1 MDMPFRRW
9 WRWHTA
15 KPPIVRFVHWLLV
28 SALVAS
34 LGVWAGL
41 ELSDTSCAAGVDQR
55 GDDDECT
62 GVTDGAY
69 AFNDALRPV
78 SARIKEEND
87 RVTRGDK
94 PYATIALMIPM
105 TPGAD
110 QRAERAEVLRE
121 VQGAYLAQYR
131 ANHESKEE
139 PPIRLVLANPGREM
153 ARWREVTDQL
163 AAMSA
168 SREHRLRAVFGFDV
182 SVGRTEQTIDRLTN
196 DKGIAVVGGPI
207 TADGLA
213 NDARHPRR
221 YPGLAKVVPSNREQ
235 ARALTHSLHVEPA
248 RTFLVE
254 DTSENDLY
262 ARSLRAA
269 FRAETKGTP
278 YAPEQYDAD
287 KVTANDFVQ
296 MVNNL
301 CDSKATTVYFA
312 GRPRALSQLVAALGK
327 RGCASRHFR
336 VVTVSGAST
345 LALDPTMDWGAFSHG
360 AGLTVE
366 YTTITHEDAWTT
378 GHPPATGG
386 SAADFHALGRLVKS
400 ARRDSSVG
408 DIGPTGLADGRTITA
423 HDSALTAIAGIR
435 NRVVAKDQ
443 VPAQDGIAAA
453 WPRLHGRQRVN
464 GASGWICLNGYGTPY
479 DKAVAIVRL
488 SPDPRRHIQFEKL
501 AWPEGKPPSAQC
513 RAEPE

>member
-1 MDMPFRRW
+1 MPFPRW
-9 WRWHTA
+9 WQWHTA
-15 KPPIVRFVHWLLV
+15 RPPIVRFLHWLLV
-28 SALVAS
+28 AAVIVP
-34 LGVWAGL
+34 LGVWVGL
-41 ELSDTSCAAGVDQR
+41 RLSDTSCAAGVDER
-55 GDDDECT
+55 GGDDECT
-62 GVTDGAY
+62 GVTDGSY
-69 AFNDALRPV
+69 AFIDELRDV

-87 RVTRGDK
+87 RVTDSGK

-105 TPGAD
+105 TQRPD
-110 QRAERAEVLRE
+110 QRAERTEVLRE

-131 ANHESKEE
+131 ANHESQEE
-139 PPIRLVLANPGREM
+139 PPIRLVLANPGRTM
-153 ARWREVTDQL
+153 HRWKEVTDQL

-168 SREHRLRAVFGFDV
+168 SRKHRLRAVFGFNL

-196 DKGIAVVGGPI
+196 DKGIAVVSGPI

-235 ARALTHSLHVEPA
+235 ARALTHSLRVKPEE
-248 RTFLVE
+248 TFLVE
-254 DTSENDLY
+254 DTSSNDLY

-278 YAPEQYDAD
+278 YAPEQYEAD
-287 KVTANDFVQ
+287 RVTANDFVQ

-301 CDSKATTVYFA
+301 CDSKATTVYFS
-312 GRPRALSQLVAALGK
+312 GRPRALSHLVAALGK
-327 RGCASRHFR
+327 RGCAARPFR
-336 VVTVSGAST
+336 LVTVSGAST
-345 LALDPTMDWGAFSHG
+345 LALDPSMDWGAFSYG

-366 YTTITHEDAWTT
+366 YTTITHEVAWTT
-378 GHPPATGG
+378 GRPPRTGG
-386 SAADFHALGRLVKS
+386 SADDFNALGRLVRGS
-400 ARRDSSVG
+400 RSGSPVG

-443 VPAQDGIAAA
+443 VPSQRSIAAA
-453 WPRLHGRQRVN
+453 WPRLHGRQKVK
-464 GASGWICLNGYGTPY
+464 GASGWICLNSYGTPY

-488 SPDPRRHIQFEKL
+488 SPEPGQHIQFDKL
-501 AWPEGKPPSAQC
+501 AWPEGRPPSAQC
-513 RAEPE
+513 TAEPE